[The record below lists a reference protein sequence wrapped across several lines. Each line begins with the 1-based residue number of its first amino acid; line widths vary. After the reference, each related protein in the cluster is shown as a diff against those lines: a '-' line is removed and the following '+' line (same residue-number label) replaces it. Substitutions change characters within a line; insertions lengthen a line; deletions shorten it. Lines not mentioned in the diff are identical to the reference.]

1 MKQNVLLKG
10 GFWISFSTI
19 ILRFVNLLSNLILA
33 RLLLP
38 SEFGVVGI
46 AYVFW
51 SFFILFTQDGP
62 GSFIVYKGTE
72 DKRYLDTAYTISLLI
87 GLFFALVMVAVAP
100 FTGTFFNEP
109 NITWILIAF
118 AFNLLLSSVF
128 NVQVAVMTRQ
138 MQYQDIAIANIV
150 TSIARVIFT
159 ISSALLGMS
168 YWSFVIGD
176 TASWVTGCILTRY
189 QCKRSLS
196 LQIDPEIKS
205 EVLSYCVGVT
215 VSSFGFYFNANADNF
230 TVGKLLGSTN
240 LGYYNLAYQLTM
252 ALSTIL
258 NSVIAQI
265 GMPVFAQLTDEQ
277 EQKNVLYNVV
287 KQIAFLTAPI
297 YTLFYLVIDRNVI
310 SLMFGENWIPIS
322 TVIPWLLIF
331 AYYRVINS
339 PLNTMLSARG
349 RPDANA
355 KVNICIAPIAV
366 LGFIIGARYGSIVG
380 VSMAVALVLG
390 VIWTVH
396 WWWYGCRVLN
406 WPMMHFLTPTVIP
419 VLIAFPAYVLSFYL
433 PILLKPIAF
442 VTIYLLLVR
451 LFQVKQF
458 EWYQKIT
465 TKIVEKLVARV
476 KLGS

>member
-1 MKQNVLLKG
+1 MKRTLLIKG

-72 DKRYLDTAYTISLLI
+72 DKRYLNTAYTISLLI
-87 GLFFALVMVAVAP
+87 GLFFALVMVVSAP
-100 FTGTFFNEP
+100 FTATFFNEP
-109 NITWILIAF
+109 SLTWILIAF
-118 AFNLLLSSVF
+118 AFNLLLSSIF

-138 MQYQDIAIANIV
+138 MQYQNIAVANIV
-150 TSIARVIFT
+150 TSIVRVIFT
-159 ISSALLGMS
+159 TTSALLGMS

-189 QCKRSLS
+189 QCGCTFRL
-196 LQIDPEIKS
+196 LIDPEVKS
-205 EVLSYCVGVT
+205 EVLSYCFAVT
-215 VSSFGFYFNANADNF
+215 GSSFGFYFNANADNF
-230 TVGKLLGSTN
+230 TVGKLLGSTS

-258 NSVIAQI
+258 NSVISQI
-265 GMPVFAQLTDEQ
+265 GMPVFAQLDSDE
-277 EQKNVLYNVV
+277 ERKNVLYNVV
-287 KQIAFLTAPI
+287 EQIAFLTAPI
-297 YTLFYLVIDRNVI
+297 YALFFLVIDRNAI
-310 SLMFGENWIPIS
+310 ALMFGENWIPLC

-331 AYYRVINS
+331 AYFRLINA
-339 PLNTMLSARG
+339 PLNTMLSAVG

-366 LGFIIGARYGSIVG
+366 VSFIIGARYGGIVG
-380 VSMAVALVLG
+380 VSIAVALVLG
-390 VIWTVH
+390 IFWTFC
-396 WWWYGCRVLN
+396 WWWFGCRVLN
-406 WPMMHFLTPTVIP
+406 WSMMHFLQSSFIP
-419 VLIAFPAYVLSFYL
+419 VLIAIPALVLSIYL
-433 PILLKPIAF
+433 PTLIKPITF
-442 VTIYLLLVR
+442 IVIYLLSVR
-451 LFQVKQF
+451 LLQPKQI
-458 EWYQKIT
+458 EWYQKII
-465 TKIVEKLVARV
+465 TKTVNKLIAQVTN
-476 KLGS
+476 